1 MKDERLKNKGFME
14 SWKKAFEG
22 ILYCVKTQRNLK
34 IQLVIAIIVIIA
46 GFYFKVNITEAMF
59 LTFAIMLVLITEVM
73 NTAIEETV
81 NLCTDKYHPLA
92 KLAKDIGAGA
102 VVLSAINSVIIAI
115 FIFGSKLI

>member
-1 MKDERLKNKGFME
+1 MKDERLKNKSFID

-46 GFYFKVNITEAMF
+46 SMYFKVNTTEAMF
-59 LTFAIMLVLITEVM
+59 LTFATMLVLITEVM

-81 NLCTDKYHPLA
+81 NLCTDKFHPLA

-102 VVLSAINSVIIAI
+102 VVLSAINAVIIAI
-115 FIFGSKLI
+115 FVFIL